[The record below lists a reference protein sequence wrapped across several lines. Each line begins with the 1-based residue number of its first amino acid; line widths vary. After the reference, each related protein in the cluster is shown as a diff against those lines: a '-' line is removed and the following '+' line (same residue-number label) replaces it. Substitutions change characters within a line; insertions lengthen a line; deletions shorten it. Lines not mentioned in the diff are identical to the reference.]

1 MNIADYKTLFLNYLQ
16 SKNKVKEPRNLYE
29 PVHYILQLGGKR
41 LRPIFVLI
49 SAEAFGGNA
58 KEALDAALAIEVFH
72 NFTLLHDDI
81 MDDAP
86 IRRGKAAVHEKWDVN
101 TGILSGDVM
110 MIDSYRFLE
119 SYAPKTFKKLGIL
132 FSKTAVEV
140 CEGQQYDMDFEIRN
154 DVVLDEY
161 LKMIKLKTSVL
172 IGAALQMGAIISKAN
187 AKEQENIYN
196 FGIATG
202 MAFQLQDDYLDTFG
216 SEESF
221 GKRIGGDILERKK
234 TWLFIKTLEEA
245 SDQDRKKLV
254 AIYSDLEK
262 SNSSDI
268 AVVKELFRK
277 YEVDRLLKD
286 QIQLYSDKAL
296 SLLNELNLAEE
307 QKTLLKELVM
317 SLKTREN

>member
-1 MNIADYKTLFLNYLQ
+1 MNIADYKTLFLDYLQ
-16 SKNKVKEPRNLYE
+16 SKNNVKEPKNLYQ
-29 PVHYILQLGGKR
+29 PVNYILQLGGKR

-58 KEALDAALAIEVFH
+58 KEALDAAMAIEVFH

-86 IRRGKAAVHEKWDVN
+86 IRRGKATVHKKWDVN

-119 SYAPKTFKKLGIL
+119 SYAPNTFKKLSML
-132 FSKTAVEV
+132 FSKTAIEV
-140 CEGQQYDMDFEIRN
+140 CEGQQYDIDFETRN

-172 IGAALQMGAIISKAN
+172 IGAALQMGAIISKATL
-187 AKEQENIYN
+187 KEQEKIYD

-216 SEESF
+216 SKESF

-234 TWLFIKTLEEA
+234 TWLFIKTLEKA

-254 AIYSDLEK
+254 AIYSYLGK
-262 SNSSDI
+262 SNSSD
-268 AVVKELFRK
+268 VTEVKELFKK

-296 SLLNELNLAEE
+296 FLLDELNLEIE

>member
-1 MNIADYKTLFLNYLQ
+1 MNIADYKTLFLDYLQ
-16 SKNKVKEPRNLYE
+16 SKNNVKEPKNLYQ
-29 PVHYILQLGGKR
+29 PVNYILQLGGKR

-58 KEALDAALAIEVFH
+58 KEALDAAMAIEVFH

-86 IRRGKAAVHEKWDVN
+86 IRRGKATVHEKWDVN

-119 SYAPKTFKKLGIL
+119 SYAPNTFKELSML
-132 FSKTAVEV
+132 FSKTAIEV
-140 CEGQQYDMDFEIRN
+140 CEGQQYDIDFETRN
-154 DVVLDEY
+154 DVALDEY

-187 AKEQENIYN
+187 SKEQENIYD
-196 FGIATG
+196 FGIAIG

-216 SEESF
+216 SKESF

-245 SDQDRKKLV
+245 SGQDRKKLV
-254 AIYSDLEK
+254 AKYSDLGK
-262 SNSSDI
+262 SNSSDVT
-268 AVVKELFRK
+268 VVKELFKK

-296 SLLNELNLAEE
+296 RLLDELNIAVE

>member
-1 MNIADYKTLFLNYLQ
+1 MNIADYKILFLDYLH
-16 SKNKVKEPRNLYE
+16 SKNSVKEPRNLYE
-29 PVHYILQLGGKR
+29 PVNYILQLGGKR

-58 KEALDAALAIEVFH
+58 KEALDAAMAIEVFH

-86 IRRGKAAVHEKWDVN
+86 IRRGKATVHKKWDVN

-119 SYAPKTFKKLGIL
+119 SYAPNTFKKLSML
-132 FSKTAVEV
+132 FSKTAIEV
-140 CEGQQYDMDFEIRN
+140 CEGQQYDIDFETRN

-172 IGAALQMGAIISKAN
+172 IGAALQMGAIISKATL
-187 AKEQENIYN
+187 KEQEKIYD

-216 SEESF
+216 SKESF

-234 TWLFIKTLEEA
+234 TWLFIKTLEKA

-254 AIYSDLEK
+254 AIYSYLGK
-262 SNSSDI
+262 SNSSD
-268 AVVKELFRK
+268 VTEVKELFKK

-296 SLLNELNLAEE
+296 FLLDELNLEIE